1 MQSVTVRNRE
11 QGPVIVRQIA
21 SAFFSLKAMSYYLTH
36 FHGSSNAEMWLKEE
50 LLTPGIKT
58 IDSKKGVRTTHNEN
72 SCFIVSVNGP
82 AKEDD
87 GEVYGG
93 ALAWSGNFESSFQL
107 DDFNMLQIRCG
118 LNPFCSEIRLLPVN
132 RLRLRRLW
140 LDTAIAGRDSLR
152 VTFTGGHAVTPL
164 RMATGTDRWL

>member
-50 LLTPGIKT
+50 LLTPGIQT

-72 SCFIVSVNGP
+72 SCFIVF
-82 AKEDD
+82 
-87 GEVYGG
+87 GE
-93 ALAWSGNFESSFQL
+93 
-107 DDFNMLQIRCG
+107 R
-118 LNPFCSEIRLLPVN
+118 
-132 RLRLRRLW
+132 
-140 LDTAIAGRDSLR
+140 AGQGR
-152 VTFTGGHAVTPL
+152 
-164 RMATGTDRWL
+164 